1 MNDLIQL
8 LPDAIANQIA
18 AGEVVQRPASALK
31 ELLENAID
39 AGASDVQVVVKEGG
53 KQLIQVIDN
62 GAGMSLTDARM
73 SFERHAT
80 SKIRQSDD
88 LFKLRT
94 FGFRGEA
101 LASIAA
107 VAQVEMKTKR
117 GSDELGTLLCIE
129 GSEVK
134 KQEPIVCPE
143 GTSISVKNLF
153 FNVPA
158 RRNFLKSNAVEM
170 RHLVEE
176 FQRVALSYPEVSFSF
191 YQNDMQ
197 LFKLGPGKL
206 SKRIIGLLG
215 QSYKDQLVVCQEET
229 PLLRIQGYVGTPDS
243 GKKTRGD
250 QYFFVNH
257 RYIKSNYL
265 HHAVVNAF
273 EGLMAQDQHPF
284 YALFLE
290 IDPKHIDINVHPT
303 KTEIKF
309 DDERTVYG
317 LLRSAVKQSL
327 GAHHVVPTI
336 DFSMDVNFTETWK
349 NDLGKKQ
356 EVSAEHSYKN
366 FQSSNFRRQDV
377 TGWERMFDGNKRDSI
392 TEEEDRFLERREN
405 SSMETIT
412 FSSKASQ
419 PLLPAEQFKVEKE
432 ISGSTFQV
440 ESRYIVSQMTSGV
453 LIFDQQAAHERILY
467 ERFVRQ
473 LSQAKASSQQC
484 LFPQTVNLSPADY
497 VLVMDLQ
504 EELANLGFL
513 VSPFGNNT
521 LVIEG
526 VPADINITNEK
537 SLFESLLEQ
546 FKHFKSELSLDKRE
560 NLARSLAKKSAIKRG
575 SSLNRQEME
584 NLVGQLFSCQNP
596 NYSPTGNKT
605 FVKLDLTKIDS
616 FFTQS

>member
-39 AGASDVQVVVKEGG
+39 AGANDVHVVVKEGG

-80 SKIRQSDD
+80 SKIRKSDD
-88 LFKLRT
+88 LFSLRT

-117 GSDELGTLLCIE
+117 AVDEVGTLLCIE

-134 KQEPIVCPE
+134 KQEPIGCPD
-143 GTSISVKNLF
+143 GTSIAVKNLF

-170 RHLVEE
+170 KHLVEE
-176 FQRVALSYPEVSFSF
+176 FQRVALSYPEVCFSF

-197 LFKLGPGKL
+197 LFKLGQGKL
-206 SKRIIGLLG
+206 SKRIVGLLG

-229 PLLRIQGYVGTPDS
+229 PLLRIQGYVGKPDS

-250 QYFFVNH
+250 QFFFVNH

-265 HHAVVNAF
+265 HHAVLNAY
-273 EGLMAQDQHPF
+273 EGLMAADQHPF

-336 DFSMDVNFTETWK
+336 DFSLDVNFTETWK
-349 NDLGKKQ
+349 NDWEKKDA
-356 EVSAEHSYKN
+356 VSAENSYKN
-366 FQSSNFRRQDV
+366 FQSPLTRKQDIS
-377 TGWERMFDGNKRDSI
+377 GWERLFSDNRKTEGS
-392 TEEEDRFLERREN
+392 EEERFQDRQDDAK
-405 SSMETIT
+405 ETLT

-419 PLLPAEQFKVEKE
+419 PLQPAEHIEPEREV
-432 ISGSTFQV
+432 SGSMFQV
-440 ESRYIVSQMTSGV
+440 ELQYIVAQKASGL

-467 ERFVRQ
+467 EKYVKQ
-473 LSQAKASSQQC
+473 LQQAKAFSQQC
-484 LFPQTVNLSPADY
+484 LFPQTVNLSPSDY
-497 VLVMDLQ
+497 LLVMEMK
-504 EELANLGFL
+504 EELGNLGFL
-513 VSPFGNNT
+513 VNPFGHNT

-526 VPADINITNEK
+526 VPADITITNEK
-537 SLFESLLEQ
+537 ALFESLLEQ
-546 FKHFKSELSLDKRE
+546 FKHFKSTLSLDKRE
-560 NLARSLAKKSAIKRG
+560 ILARSLAKKSALRRG
-575 SSLNRQEME
+575 SMLTKQEME
-584 NLVGQLFSCQNP
+584 NLVGQLFSCKNP